1 MLDTIPNEVFETLL
15 QGKSF
20 RLERIISDGH
30 STPAEKWYD
39 QEWDEWIMIL
49 QGTAGLLF
57 DGDEEAVVLK
67 PGDYLNI
74 PAHKKHRV
82 LWTDKTEK
90 TIWLAIHYR

>member
-1 MLDTIPNEVFETLL
+1 
-15 QGKSF
+15 
-20 RLERIISDGH
+20 
-30 STPAEKWYD
+30 
-39 QEWDEWIMIL
+39 MIL